1 MNNIVYRFDKIY
13 RAKVLHRPSKV
24 CKSPYLAD
32 IQVFG
37 DNNEI
42 LDENVMAH
50 TPALGCCGLL
60 VEDTNIIVTKSS
72 NPKNKSKY
80 VIHNVLIQNPQNQLT
95 YTIGINPMLGNPIS
109 KYLLENN
116 RINPFTNVTDVVPE
130 VTMEESRFDFTFMH
144 NGKPCILEVKC
155 VPLADYVDVTA
166 KERKKLDL
174 STYQFDEKI
183 AIFPDGYRKNQSE
196 PVSERAVKHANHLK
210 ELQKT
215 GMYQC
220 AIVFL
225 IQRSDVVAFKPSN
238 LDPIYKKALY
248 DAEKEGVLII
258 PIVVKWTNEICEYV
272 KMVPLL
278 IEE

>member
-1 MNNIVYRFDKIY
+1 MNVLYKFDKVY
-13 RAKVLHRPSKV
+13 KAKVLERPSKI

-37 DNNEI
+37 EDNEI
-42 LDENVMAH
+42 IDENVMAH
-50 TPALGCCGLL
+50 SPALGCCGLL
-60 VEDTNIIVTKSS
+60 VKDTNILVTKSA

-80 VIHNVLIQNPQNQLT
+80 VIHHVYLVNPQNQVS
-95 YTIGINPMLGNPIS
+95 YIIGINPMLGNPITRV
-109 KYLLENN
+109 LLERNM
-116 RINPFTNVTDVVPE
+116 INPFTNVSDIQPE
-130 VTMEESRFDFTFMH
+130 VTMDESRFDFTFLH
-144 NGKPCILEVKC
+144 NGQPCILEVKC
-155 VPLADYVDVTA
+155 VPLADYVDVSA

-174 STYQFDEKI
+174 SNYQFDEKI

-225 IQRSDVVAFKPSN
+225 IQRRDVVAFKPSN

-248 DAEKEGVLII
+248 DAEKEGVLVL
-258 PIVVKWTNEICEYV
+258 PIVVNWNNEICEYV
-272 KMVPLL
+272 KTVPLL
-278 IEE
+278 VEE

>member
-1 MNNIVYRFDKIY
+1 MNVLYQFDKVY
-13 RAKVLHRPSKV
+13 KAKVLERPSKI

-37 DNNEI
+37 ENNEI
-42 LDENVMAH
+42 IDENVMAH
-50 TPALGCCGLL
+50 SPALGCCGLL
-60 VEDTNIIVTKSS
+60 VKDTDILVTKSS

-80 VIHNVLIQNPQNQLT
+80 VIHHVFMINPQNQVS
-95 YTIGINPMLGNPIS
+95 YIIGINPMLGNPITRV
-109 KYLLENN
+109 LLERNM
-116 RINPFTNVTDVVPE
+116 INPFTNVSNIQPE
-130 VTMEESRFDFTFMH
+130 VTMDESRFDFTFLH
-144 NGKPCILEVKC
+144 NDLPCILEVKC
-155 VPLADYVDVTA
+155 VPLADYVDVSA
-166 KERKKLDL
+166 KERKKMDL
-174 STYQFDEKI
+174 SNYQFDEKI

-225 IQRSDVVAFKPSN
+225 IQRRDVVAFKPSN

-248 DAEKEGVLII
+248 DAEKEGVLVI
-258 PIVVKWTNEICEYV
+258 PIVVNWNNEICEYV
-272 KMVPLL
+272 KTVPLL
-278 IEE
+278 VED